1 MNNTDRHEQLRS
13 LFKQA
18 LEMEDTERRWF
29 LQSIDNRD
37 VAADVER
44 LLESSACCGNF
55 CDKKPAPT
63 EKQDDVERGPLP
75 GIEPFDWG
83 DN

>member
-13 LFKQA
+13 LFEQA

-29 LQSIDNRD
+29 LQSIDDRD

-44 LLESSACCGNF
+44 LLESSACCGSF
-55 CDKKPAPT
+55 CDKKPSPK
-63 EKQDDVERGPLP
+63 EKQDDV
-75 GIEPFDWG
+75 
-83 DN
+83 